1 MKKMILEYEIETADD
16 EKSAKRALSADNVYC
31 ALWDIRQQIFRP
43 ARKHGYSDR
52 SIAALFDEEKHGE
65 LIGALESKF
74 YEILT
79 GHEICLDDLS

>member
-1 MKKMILEYEIETADD
+1 MKKMTLEFQIETVDD

-43 ARKHGYSDR
+43 ARKHGYSEHA
-52 SIAALFDEEKHGE
+52 IASLFDEETHGK
-65 LIGALESKF
+65 LIEALETKF

-79 GHEICLDDLS
+79 GHEISLDDLS